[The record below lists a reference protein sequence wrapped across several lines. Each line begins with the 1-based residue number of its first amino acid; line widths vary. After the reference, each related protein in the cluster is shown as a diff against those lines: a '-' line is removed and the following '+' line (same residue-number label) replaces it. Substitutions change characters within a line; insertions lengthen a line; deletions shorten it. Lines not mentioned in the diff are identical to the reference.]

1 MNKSNWILN
10 PSDFAFLWEECK
22 RCYYLK
28 FVSGFKRPSPPMA
41 KIFNVID
48 SRMKDHFANKN
59 TAQVLPFLPK
69 GIVDPGGNWVQ
80 SIPLTVPGHSSTC
93 VIRGKLDTVVR
104 FDDGTFAVID
114 FKTAQAKAEH
124 IPLYARQLQSY
135 AIALENAAPG
145 NLALKP
151 VRKLGLVIF
160 EPDRFSADINN
171 QAALSGSMAWVEIPR
186 DDKSFFK
193 FLSEVLDVLEQ
204 PEPPGG
210 AAACEWCLYRD
221 TSRRTKL

>member
-1 MNKSNWILN
+1 MSKQNWILS

-22 RCYYLK
+22 RCFYLK

-48 SRMKDHFANKN
+48 NRMKDHFGNKN
-59 TAQVLPFLPK
+59 TTNVLPFLPK

-80 SIPLTVPGHSSTC
+80 SIPLPVPGHSSTC

-114 FKTAQAKAEH
+114 FKTSQAKAEH
-124 IPLYARQLQSY
+124 IPLYGRQLNAY
-135 AIALENAAPG
+135 AIAVENAAPG

-151 VRKLGLVIF
+151 VRRLGLVVF
-160 EPDRFSADINN
+160 EPDHFAARNN
-171 QAALSGSMAWVEIPR
+171 QASLSGSVTWVETPR
-186 DDKSFFK
+186 DEKAFFK
-193 FLSEVLDVLEQ
+193 FLAEVLELLEQ
-204 PEPPGG
+204 VEPPGG
-210 AAACEWCLYRD
+210 SAACEWCLYRD